1 MRLRIL
7 SADDIR
13 SAVDMA
19 TAIDA
24 MADAFDQLHRGRAE
38 APVRLS
44 LPGDGGVTLFM
55 PAYLRDSGA
64 MAAKVVSVYP
74 SNRERGL
81 PAIHAVVLALD
92 PETGLVK
99 ALMDGTYLTAL
110 RTGAVCGLATR
121 LMAREDARVLTVFG
135 AGVQARTQIEAVRA
149 VRAIDEVRV
158 VDQVRARAEELA
170 AELDGVDARVVEG
183 ADEALSGA
191 DVICAATTSYTPV
204 FDGTRLEPGTHVNAI
219 GSFKPEMQEIDAE
232 TVRRARLVVD
242 ERAAALEEA
251 GDLIIPLRDG
261 VIGQD
266 HIVGELGELIEGRV
280 AGRTSPDEITFFK
293 SVGVAV
299 QDAAV
304 AHRVLSRAESDGL
317 GVEVDL

>member
-1 MRLRIL
+1 LRLRIL

-24 MADAFDQLHRGRAE
+24 MADAFGQLHRGRAE

-81 PAIHAVVLALD
+81 PAIHAVVLVLD
-92 PETGLVK
+92 PETGLVE

-242 ERAAALEEA
+242 ERASALEEA

-261 VIGQD
+261 VIGHD
-266 HIVGELGELIEGRV
+266 HIVGELGDLIEGRV